1 MGEFL
6 PPTESRLPV
15 GEVRIEPAHWADI
28 SAVMEIQR
36 ASFRPGLAYG
46 RFALITLKLTPGVRF
61 LVARTT
67 DLPVAGCI
75 IGDQH
80 RGDTRV
86 MNIAVHPEARRRGIG
101 SRLLRAL
108 ETALPKGDV
117 VLMAEEPNRG
127 AQALYE
133 REGYERT
140 GRVRDYYGRGRNGIA
155 MRKRRTSTST
165 TISV

>member
-1 MGEFL
+1 MGDVSR
-6 PPTESRLPV
+6 PTEVPPP
-15 GEVRIEPAHWADI
+15 GEDIRIEPVRWSDIPALADL
-28 SAVMEIQR
+28 QR

-67 DLPVAGCI
+67 DRPVAGCI
-75 IGDQH
+75 IGDRH
-80 RGDTRV
+80 RGDARV
-86 MNIAVHPEARRRGIG
+86 MNIAVHPDARRRGIG
-101 SRLLRAL
+101 ARLLRAL
-108 ETALPKGDV
+108 ETALPLGDV

-133 REGYERT
+133 QEGYVRT
-140 GRVRDYYGRGRNGIA
+140 GRVPNYYGRGRNGIA
-155 MRKRRTSTST
+155 MRKRRTTVPT

>member
-1 MGEFL
+1 MGEF
-6 PPTESRLPV
+6 PPIDTPDRTDDI
-15 GEVRIEPAHWADI
+15 RIEPARWADI
-28 SAVMEIQR
+28 TAVMEIQR
-36 ASFRPGLAYG
+36 AAFRPGLAYG

-61 LVARTT
+61 FVARTPN
-67 DLPVAGCI
+67 LPVAGCI

-86 MNIAVHPEARRRGIG
+86 MNIAVHPDARRRGIG
-101 SRLLRAL
+101 ARLLRAL

-133 REGYERT
+133 KEGYERT
-140 GRVRDYYGRGRNGIA
+140 GRVLNYYGRGRNGIA
-155 MRKRRTSTST
+155 MRKRRSTSPG

>member
-6 PPTESRLPV
+6 PPTESS
-15 GEVRIEPAHWADI
+15 GTGDDIRIESARWADI
-28 SAVMEIQR
+28 AAVIEIQR

-61 LVARTT
+61 FVARTN

-75 IGDQH
+75 IGDHH
-80 RGDTRV
+80 RGDARV
-86 MNIAVHPEARRRGIG
+86 MNIAVHPGARRRGIG

-108 ETALPKGDV
+108 ENALPNGDM

-140 GRVRDYYGRGRNGIA
+140 GRLLNYYGRGRNGIA
-155 MRKRRTSTST
+155 MRKRRTTST